1 MYFITTLVPYGPPL
15 SFQATHIN
23 SSALRLTWE
32 PPAPEHQNGI
42 IRGYV
47 INATAL
53 ESGEHFQ
60 WRSTNTMSLIVGG
73 LHPYYNYHLLI
84 RAETIGPGP
93 FSHILP
99 ILIPEDG
106 KYHQS
111 RCPHTH
117 ARRW

>member
-1 MYFITTLVPYGPPL
+1 MYFITNLVPDGPPL

-32 PPAPEHQNGI
+32 PPAPEHRNGI

-60 WRSTNTMSLIVGG
+60 WRSTNTLSLIVGG
-73 LHPYYNYHLLI
+73 LHPYYNYHLFI
-84 RAETIGPGP
+84 RAETIGAGP
-93 FSHILP
+93 FSHILS
-99 ILIPEDG
+99 ILMPEDG
-106 KYHQS
+106 NHDKILG
-111 RCPHTH
+111 
-117 ARRW
+117 

>member
-1 MYFITTLVPYGPPL
+1 MYFLTNLVPHGPPL
-15 SFQATHIN
+15 GFQATHIN

-53 ESGEHFQ
+53 ENGEHFQ
-60 WRSTNTMSLIVGG
+60 WRTTNTLSLVVSG
-73 LHPYYNYHLLI
+73 LHPYYNYHLFI

-93 FSHILP
+93 FSDILST
-99 ILIPEDG
+99 LMPEDG
-106 KYHQS
+106 NYHKIFYVDNYN
-111 RCPHTH
+111 
-117 ARRW
+117 